1 MNQKATSKI
10 VQVWETGKY
19 SIQQQPQK
27 AKLYYN
33 KNFTSVALYSSQGM
47 VCTEHSHLLFS
58 LTLCIN
64 RRRAASPLNNKLPS
78 IID

>member
-27 AKLYYN
+27 AKLYYS
-33 KNFTSVALYSSQGM
+33 KNFASVALYSSQGM
-47 VCTEHSHLLFS
+47 VCTERSHLLFS

-64 RRRAASPLNNKLPS
+64 RGDVQRPL
-78 IID
+78 